1 MSQLSIIASEL
12 KSLGFKVVLCQAG
25 VIVSLN
31 RPVSTMEVE
40 TALAQ
45 AFDVLADSFKCT
57 QINSSEVLV
66 EE

>member
-1 MSQLSIIASEL
+1 MHTQLIASTL
-12 KSLGFKVVLCQAG
+12 KSLGFKVVTCSSG

-31 RPVSTMEVE
+31 RPVSALEVE

-45 AFDVLADSFKCT
+45 AFDTLADSFKVR

-66 EE
+66 KE